1 MDKRKLLI
9 LAGSVC
15 IIIMLAAVPFMAAC
29 AQPATTPTPTPAP
42 ATTPAPSPIVLK
54 AVCFAPLTSLDTSY
68 FLKVF
73 AERVNEQSKGALTIN
88 LLGGPEVIPGAEQ
101 AEAAKKGV
109 VDIVVSFPE
118 LYKGAMPEGESIS
131 IMGLTFAEERSGGY
145 SDFLDKVH
153 REKMN
158 LHYLGRGNWHSG
170 YYIWTKKSVAK
181 LADLAGMKVRC
192 NVAQD
197 PLAKAV
203 GGVPTTV
210 ATAEAYGAL
219 ERGVVDAI
227 AANISMIN
235 TNKIYEVI
243 KYRVGKPVMATS
255 LIFIINLDS
264 WNKLPKNLQ
273 DLITAMM
280 LKFDTEIPD
289 YWGKEEQVQMQKMAD
304 TGMKVIEL
312 SSEET
317 KQIATAT
324 YNGAWE
330 VLKPKISA
338 ESYTKLKSLAKY

>member
-1 MDKRKLLI
+1 MNKRKLLI
-9 LAGSVC
+9 LASTVC
-15 IIIMLAAVPFMAAC
+15 MVLMLAVPFMAAC
-29 AQPATTPTPTPAP
+29 AQPATTPTPT
-42 ATTPAPSPIVLK
+42 ATPTPTPAEPIVLK

-73 AERVNEQSKGALTIN
+73 AERVNEQSKGQLTIN
-88 LLGGPEVIPGAEQ
+88 VLGGPEVIPGAEQ

-118 LYKGAMPEGESIS
+118 LYKGAMPEAESIS

-203 GGVPTTV
+203 GGIPTTV

-227 AANISMIN
+227 AANISMIS
-235 TNKIYEVI
+235 TNKIYEVV
-243 KYRVGKPVMATS
+243 KYRAGSPVMATS
-255 LIFIINLDS
+255 LIFIINQDS
-264 WNKLPKNLQ
+264 WNKLPKNMQ
-273 DLITAMM
+273 DLITGIM

-304 TGMKVIEL
+304 AGMKIIEL
-312 SSEET
+312 PSEEVQKIT
-317 KQIATAT
+317 AAT

-338 ESYTKLKSLAKY
+338 ENYTKLRSLAKY